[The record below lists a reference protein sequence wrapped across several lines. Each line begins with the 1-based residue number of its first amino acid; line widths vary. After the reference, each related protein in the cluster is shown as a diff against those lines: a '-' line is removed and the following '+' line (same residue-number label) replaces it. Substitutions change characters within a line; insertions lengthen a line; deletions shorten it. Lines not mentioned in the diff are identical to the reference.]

1 MLKSEVQNKNKRK
14 FLKNRNLIFEI
25 VKLRIEMLVIQLL
38 LPRFLVV
45 EVVFFFHFMQ
55 ESQASFLVK
64 SDSTKSDETK
74 VEMEYVVPAG
84 KCNPEDEFLFCNLR
98 GLCSINFVTNLT
110 NYIII
115 DSKAIAAISSS
126 GNVSQDG
133 KEILLGSKDKQL
145 ENNQNDKLLCEHS
158 GPKISKT
165 TTEYHKQ
172 DVDITLRYHASTKTE
187 YNVGQKS
194 VSTCYKRQIHQIFGP
209 SEKSRFTV
217 YKQIPNCKGSQF
229 HHRLQMEDSYKTFSF
244 GVATTTS

>member
-1 MLKSEVQNKNKRK
+1 
-14 FLKNRNLIFEI
+14 
-25 VKLRIEMLVIQLL
+25 MLVIQLL

-74 VEMEYVVPAG
+74 LEMEYVVPVG

-98 GLCSINFVTNLT
+98 GLCSMNFVTNLT

-126 GNVSQDG
+126 GDVSQDG
-133 KEILLGSKDKQL
+133 NEILLGSKKDKKL

-172 DVDITLRYHASTKTE
+172 DVNITLRYHASSKTE
-187 YNVGQKS
+187 YNAGQKS
-194 VSTCYKRQIHQIFGP
+194 VSSCYKRQIHQIFGP

-217 YKQIPNCKGSQF
+217 YQQIPNCKGSKF
-229 HHRLQMEDSYKTFSF
+229 HQRLDMQDSYKTFSF

>member
-1 MLKSEVQNKNKRK
+1 
-14 FLKNRNLIFEI
+14 
-25 VKLRIEMLVIQLL
+25 MLVIQLL

-74 VEMEYVVPAG
+74 LEMEYVVPVG

-98 GLCSINFVTNLT
+98 GLCSMNFVTNLT

-126 GNVSQDG
+126 GDVSKDG
-133 KEILLGSKDKQL
+133 NEILLGSKDKKL
-145 ENNQNDKLLCEHS
+145 ENNQNGKLLCEHS

-165 TTEYHKQ
+165 TTKYHKQ
-172 DVDITLRYHASTKTE
+172 DVNITLRYHASSKTE
-187 YNVGQKS
+187 YNAGQKS
-194 VSTCYKRQIHQIFGP
+194 VSSCYKRQIHQIFGP

-217 YKQIPNCKGSQF
+217 YQQIPNCKGSKFNQ
-229 HHRLQMEDSYKTFSF
+229 RLEMQDSYKTFSF

>member
-1 MLKSEVQNKNKRK
+1 
-14 FLKNRNLIFEI
+14 
-25 VKLRIEMLVIQLL
+25 MLVIQLL

-74 VEMEYVVPAG
+74 VEMEYVVPVG

-98 GLCSINFVTNLT
+98 GLCSLNFVTNLT

-115 DSKAIAAISSS
+115 DSKAIAEISST
-126 GNVSQDG
+126 GEDVSQDG
-133 KEILLGSKDKQL
+133 NEILLGSKDKQL

-172 DVDITLRYHASTKTE
+172 DADITLRYHASSKTE

-194 VSTCYKRQIHQIFGP
+194 VSSCYKRQIHQIFGP

-217 YKQIPNCKGSQF
+217 YQQIPNCNKGSKF
-229 HHRLQMEDSYKTFSF
+229 HQRLDMQDSYKTFSF
-244 GVATTTS
+244 GVATPTS

>member
-1 MLKSEVQNKNKRK
+1 
-14 FLKNRNLIFEI
+14 
-25 VKLRIEMLVIQLL
+25 MLVIQLL

-45 EVVFFFHFMQ
+45 EIVFFFHFMQ
-55 ESQASFLVK
+55 ESQSSFLVK
-64 SDSTKSDETK
+64 SDSTKSDENK
-74 VEMEYVVPAG
+74 LEMEYVVPVG

-98 GLCSINFVTNLT
+98 GLCSLNFVTNLT

-126 GNVSQDG
+126 GDVSKDVNLTKDG
-133 KEILLGSKDKQL
+133 NEILLGSKDKKL

-172 DVDITLRYHASTKTE
+172 DVNITLRYHASSKTE
-187 YNVGQKS
+187 YNASQKS
-194 VSTCYKRQIHQIFGP
+194 VSSCYKRQIHQIFGP

>member
-1 MLKSEVQNKNKRK
+1 
-14 FLKNRNLIFEI
+14 
-25 VKLRIEMLVIQLL
+25 MLVIQLL

-74 VEMEYVVPAG
+74 MEMEYVVPVG

-98 GLCSINFVTNLT
+98 GLCSMNFVTNLT
-110 NYIII
+110 NFIII
-115 DSKAIAAISSS
+115 DSKAIAEISSS
-126 GNVSQDG
+126 GNVSKDG
-133 KEILLGSKDKQL
+133 NEILLGSKDKQL
-145 ENNQNDKLLCEHS
+145 EINQNDKLLCEHS

-172 DVDITLRYHASTKTE
+172 DDDITLRYHASSKTE

-194 VSTCYKRQIHQIFGP
+194 VSSCYKRQIHQIFGP

-217 YKQIPNCKGSQF
+217 YQQIPNCNKGSKF
-229 HHRLQMEDSYKTFSF
+229 HQRLDMQDSYKTFSF

>member
-1 MLKSEVQNKNKRK
+1 
-14 FLKNRNLIFEI
+14 
-25 VKLRIEMLVIQLL
+25 MLVIQLL

-45 EVVFFFHFMQ
+45 EIVFFFHFMQ

-64 SDSTKSDETK
+64 SDSITKSDETK
-74 VEMEYVVPAG
+74 LEMEYVVPVG

-98 GLCSINFVTNLT
+98 GLCSMNFVTNLT

-115 DSKAIAAISSS
+115 DSKAIAEISSP
-126 GNVSQDG
+126 GDVSQDG
-133 KEILLGSKDKQL
+133 NEILLGPKDKKL
-145 ENNQNDKLLCEHS
+145 EYNNQNDKLLCEHS

-172 DVDITLRYHASTKTE
+172 DVNITLRYHASSKTE

-194 VSTCYKRQIHQIFGP
+194 VSSCYKRQIHQIFGP

-217 YKQIPNCKGSQF
+217 YQQIPNCNKGSKF
-229 HHRLQMEDSYKTFSF
+229 HHRLDMQDSYKTFSF